1 MIEASVAWKYN
12 GPVSGWGVI
21 MVSTLRSRPNHYEVL
36 GLTPRA
42 TSDEVARAFARE
54 IGPSRPHAFG
64 DVAQVSTAYAVLRD
78 PTRRRAYDE
87 SLGLLPKPRPQPQVS
102 MTGRLAPFIA
112 AAPTAARAAVPQ
124 PRPTPLPEAR
134 TASFI
139 AASLREPQSA
149 EPQAEVKV
157 EVQAEVQA
165 EPQPVAPRRT
175 APPNASHRP
184 LRRAPGTRLADVESE
199 PVEWKRA
206 AILGGA
212 VVVGV
217 GLLGAVAGMQAGNDA
232 EAQQHDRAVTL
243 ALPQARSPA
252 AVTTA
257 SPALAPNVKQAR
269 PERPRRPLLAR
280 AERAQAASPP
290 LARQEQES
298 AAAVRSPPEMNPAEE
313 AAVEAP
319 AAAVVAAKMPLAN
332 ATIARTIARI
342 GYPCGAV
349 SSTADGGAPG
359 VFTVT
364 CTSGHSY
371 QASPVRGRYRFR
383 RLSSH

>member
-1 MIEASVAWKYN
+1 
-12 GPVSGWGVI
+12 

-54 IGPSRPHAFG
+54 IGPLRPHAFG

-87 SLGLLPKPRPQPQVS
+87 SLGLQPKPRPLPQVS

-112 AAPTAARAAVPQ
+112 AAPAAARATIPQ
-124 PRPTPLPEAR
+124 PRLAPLAEAR

-149 EPQAEVKV
+149 EPQAEAK
-157 EVQAEVQA
+157 AET
-165 EPQPVAPRRT
+165 QPVAPRR
-175 APPNASHRP
+175 PPPPIASHRP
-184 LRRAPGTRLADVESE
+184 LRRPPGTRLADVESE

-206 AILGGA
+206 AIVGGA
-212 VVVGV
+212 VVVAV

-232 EAQQHDRAVTL
+232 EAQHSDRAVTL
-243 ALPQARSPA
+243 ALPQARPRS
-252 AVTTA
+252 AVTA
-257 SPALAPNVKQAR
+257 PLPAPAPNVEQAR
-269 PERPRRPLLAR
+269 PERPRRPVPAR
-280 AERAQAASPP
+280 AERARAERQP
-290 LARQEQES
+290 LERQEQEP
-298 AAAVRSPPEMNPAEE
+298 AGAVRSPPELNPPEE
-313 AAVEAP
+313 VAVEAP
-319 AAAVVAAKMPLAN
+319 TAAVVPAKMPLAN

-371 QASPVRGRYRFR
+371 QASPVHGRYRFR
-383 RLSSH
+383 RLSIH